1 MKVKKILNLKL
12 ITSILLIAGLASCS
26 KKSSSSNASR
36 ATGWNLDRQK
46 NVAAKNKNCTKTL
59 I

>member
-46 NVAAKNKNCTKTL
+46 NVAEIGRAHV
-59 I
+59 